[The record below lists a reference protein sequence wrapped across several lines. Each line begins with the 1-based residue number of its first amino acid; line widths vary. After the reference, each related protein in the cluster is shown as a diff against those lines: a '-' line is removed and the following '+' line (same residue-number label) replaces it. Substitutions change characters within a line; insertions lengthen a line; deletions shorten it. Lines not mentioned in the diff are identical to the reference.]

1 MTTDANVAPH
11 NLGFLLVPEFTLLAF
26 SSAIEPLRMANH
38 ISGKELYRWS
48 VISDDGGEVCAS
60 DGIRLA
66 ADYGIED
73 EVKFDTIIAC
83 GGVDIDRNYHKQT
96 LRWLSRKAR
105 SGVTMGGIC
114 TGSYL
119 LAKAGL
125 LDDYLCTIHWEHLAG
140 MREEFP
146 LIKSSDHLYCIDR
159 DRLTCSGGTA
169 PMDMILNVIGME
181 HGKTLSAA
189 ISEMFVY
196 DRMRDCSD
204 LQRVPLKHRIGNAQ
218 PKLQEIVALMEANI
232 EETITL
238 DELAGYVGLSR
249 RQLERL
255 FQKHL
260 SCSPSRYYV
269 NLRLLRAQQLL
280 KQTGLSIIEVATA
293 CGFVSTPHF
302 SGCYRT
308 FFGFPPR
315 DERASNA
322 G

>member
-1 MTTDANVAPH
+1 MIKRR
-11 NLGFLLVPEFTLLAF
+11 LILLVFDNLKLKTLQH
-26 SSAIEPLRMANH
+26 R
-38 ISGKELYRWS
+38 
-48 VISDDGGEVCAS
+48 
-60 DGIRLA
+60 
-66 ADYGIED
+66 
-73 EVKFDTIIAC
+73 
-83 GGVDIDRNYHKQT
+83 RN
-96 LRWLSRKAR
+96 
-105 SGVTMGGIC
+105 
-114 TGSYL
+114 
-119 LAKAGL
+119 
-125 LDDYLCTIHWEHLAG
+125 
-140 MREEFP
+140 
-146 LIKSSDHLYCIDR
+146 
-159 DRLTCSGGTA
+159 
-169 PMDMILNVIGME
+169 
-181 HGKTLSAA
+181 KTLSAA

-204 LQRVPLKHRIGNAQ
+204 LQRVPLKHRIGNTQ

-255 FQKHL
+255 FQKYL
-260 SCSPSRYYV
+260 NCSPSRYYV

-315 DERASNA
+315 DERSSA
-322 G
+322 GS